1 MTTFDDLFKR
11 LSEDTKRAMVPA
23 LQLFLAF
30 EQNYKAK
37 KPADKQAAKQQP
49 QPLVK

>member
-1 MTTFDDLFKR
+1 MTTFDDLYKR
-11 LSEDTKRAMVPA
+11 LPTDTKRALAPA

-30 EQNYKAK
+30 EQSYKAK
-37 KPADKQAAKQQP
+37 KPADRQAAKQQP